1 METMSFTETSAK
13 ELNGF
18 NTFSQIGE
26 KWMLI
31 TAGNKEKFNTMTASW
46 GMMGILW
53 NKDVATAFV
62 RPQRYT
68 FEFLEKN
75 DYYTLSFFESKYKK
89 QLSYCGRNSGRNVDK
104 IKETGLTP
112 IFDEQAPYFK
122 EASTVFICKKIYGQ
136 FISPEGFI
144 DIDLDKNYE
153 NKDYHKMYGGEIIKC
168 QEEK

>member
-1 METMSFTETSAK
+1 MSFTETSAK
-13 ELNGF
+13 ELDGF

-136 FISPEGFI
+136 FISPEGFV
-144 DIDLDKNYE
+144 DVDLDKNYE
-153 NKDYHKMYGGEIIKC
+153 NKDYHKMYVGEIIKC
-168 QEEK
+168 LEEK

>member
-1 METMSFTETSAK
+1 MSFTETSAK
-13 ELNGF
+13 ELDGF

-53 NKDVATAFV
+53 TKDVATAFV

-144 DIDLDKNYE
+144 DVDLDKNYE
-153 NKDYHKMYGGEIIKC
+153 NKDYHKMYVGEIIKC
-168 QEEK
+168 LEEK

>member
-1 METMSFTETSAK
+1 MSFTETSAK

-153 NKDYHKMYGGEIIKC
+153 NKDYHKMYVGEIIKC
-168 QEEK
+168 LEEK

>member
-1 METMSFTETSAK
+1 MSFTETSAK

-31 TAGNKEKFNTMTASW
+31 TAGNEEKFNTMTASW

-144 DIDLDKNYE
+144 DVDLDKNYE
-153 NKDYHKMYGGEIIKC
+153 NKDYHKMYVGEIIKC
-168 QEEK
+168 LEEK